1 MNFLLFSDFLE
12 FFFHLFSILFAF
24 NLIDPRIFKFCDPY
38 SEKIKFLAMREAIDH
53 FENFFSEVFL
63 ELAQFG
69 EIEEMHVCDN
79 IGDHLI
85 GNTYVKF
92 VSEDDA
98 ENVKKNISGRY
109 YAGKLIIPEYSPVTG
124 NTTIQFFLLIW
135 LFL

>member
-1 MNFLLFSDFLE
+1 
-12 FFFHLFSILFAF
+12 
-24 NLIDPRIFKFCDPY
+24 
-38 SEKIKFLAMREAIDH
+38 MREAIDH

-92 VSEDDA
+92 ISEDDA
-98 ENVKKNISGRY
+98 EKVKKNISGRY

-124 NTTIQFFLLIW
+124 GAHQTSARAVAASSKRASACAAASATSCT
-135 LFL
+135 

>member
-1 MNFLLFSDFLE
+1 
-12 FFFHLFSILFAF
+12 
-24 NLIDPRIFKFCDPY
+24 
-38 SEKIKFLAMREAIDH
+38 MREAIDH

-92 VSEDDA
+92 ISEDDA
-98 ENVKKNISGRY
+98 EAVKKNISGRY

-124 NTTIQFFLLIW
+124 ETHQISARAVAASSKRACA
-135 LFL
+135 

>member
-1 MNFLLFSDFLE
+1 
-12 FFFHLFSILFAF
+12 
-24 NLIDPRIFKFCDPY
+24 
-38 SEKIKFLAMREAIDH
+38 MREAIDH

-63 ELAQFG
+63 ELANFG

-92 VSEDDA
+92 ISEDDA

-124 NTTIQFFLLIW
+124 RVMSFVYFGFYFICSIFFVMP
-135 LFL
+135 F

>member
-1 MNFLLFSDFLE
+1 
-12 FFFHLFSILFAF
+12 
-24 NLIDPRIFKFCDPY
+24 
-38 SEKIKFLAMREAIDH
+38 MREAIDN

-63 ELAQFG
+63 ELSQFG

-92 VSEDDA
+92 LSEDDA

-124 NTTIQFFLLIW
+124 NDNQISEKEDVDNLKKEYA
-135 LFL
+135 